1 MLKPTIGKNMMEADR
16 FCFLAPDKINHSIEE
31 INNAVT
37 QPTRIQALLSMRN
50 LIHKSILAK
59 TRYYNHYATSDN
71 KFGSNNNNDTS
82 IIMDCWIRAGAANSL
97 CLKLGYVSQQLQ
109 NCSSSDE
116 KKSSLFCNEIHELC
130 SLLSLLYGSCSEA
143 ELQRSIQQIGV
154 ELLPLLFQIII
165 AKGTTPQDSQYC
177 CYCDFY
183 EKIIL
188 EDTNEYASSLLQ
200 NTLDPFHRLTLSA
213 FYLVFILTKASCNNA
228 FVKHHILEVAL
239 LHNPSDNSCF
249 LDYNID
255 QIHSSSSS
263 DSRRYCS
270 ISTLSVG
277 IIKNLTF
284 RASLELKVKLAR
296 HHGLV
301 DALIHAIKSII
312 ENDTIMPTGKTAS
325 SSRRY
330 RKVLGRNAEYASAA
344 IWNIVFHRNI
354 TTTTPD
360 PQCNNIAIQA
370 DMVKVQTD
378 LAADNNLI
386 QTLSDMLLLPSKD
399 DIENDSEDDEVQ
411 FIKIRRNAISTI
423 DVWFCM

>member
-1 MLKPTIGKNMMEADR
+1 MMESDR
-16 FCFLAPDKINHSIEE
+16 FRFLAPDKINHSIEE

-50 LIHKSILAK
+50 LIHKSIVAK
-59 TRYYNHYATSDN
+59 KRYCNHYLTSNN
-71 KFGSNNNNDTS
+71 KLGSNSNNDTS

-109 NCSSSDE
+109 NCSFSDE
-116 KKSSLFCNEIHELC
+116 KNGSLFCNEIHELC
-130 SLLSLLYGSCSEA
+130 SLLSMLYGSCSEA

-154 ELLPLLFQIII
+154 ELLPLLFQIVM
-165 AKGTTPQDSQYC
+165 AKGTTPQVSQYC

-183 EKIIL
+183 EKVIL
-188 EDTNEYASSLLQ
+188 EDTSEYASSSLQ
-200 NTLDPFHRLTLSA
+200 NTLDPIHRLTLSA

-228 FVKHHILEVAL
+228 IVKYHIVDLAL
-239 LHNPSDNSCF
+239 RRHPTDNSCF
-249 LDYNID
+249 LDFNID

-263 DSRRYCS
+263 DNRRYCS
-270 ISTLSVG
+270 ISTLSLG

-312 ENDTIMPTGKTAS
+312 ENDTIMPTGNKAS

-344 IWNIVFHRNI
+344 IWNILFHRKI
-354 TTTTPD
+354 ITSTTTTTD

-378 LAADNNLI
+378 LAADSNLI
-386 QTLSDMLLLPSKD
+386 QTLSDTLLLPSKD

-411 FIKIRRNAISTI
+411 FIKIRRNAISTNAI
-423 DVWFCM
+423 LFCI